1 MFYSSRCGI
10 AKDKK
15 KAGEKIKITTLDCP
29 VVNVEEEVIIE
40 DMDLD
45 GLTSFNCN
53 VPNKHLT
60 PKEEFE
66 KMIAIKDNSQEL
78 YVLNLCCPITR
89 QGISTICNNEMLTDN
104 IINAAQKM
112 LLQQYPNT
120 KGLQDPILGQNLSF
134 AILKNEEFVQV
145 LHDGCAHWF
154 VISTVRC
161 EPGHVFVMDSHFT
174 GKLSHATM
182 RQICSIIHCQL
193 DKIKVTILP
202 VQQQTNGIDCG
213 IYRNP
218 DGTLTLTLQ
227 YLLYFKDYPTKIN
240 FDETKLRKEL
250 LNSFQSNFLSLFST
264 TEKTAK
270 RNVQKE
276 ISLDIYCTCRMI
288 WVPSDKNIFGKH
300 MVECSGCLQW
310 FHRMCERISD
320 DVLNNNDINWY
331 CSMCEKITNTN

>member
-1 MFYSSRCGI
+1 MKKTFVVNSLNKESVSAGNCRELLNVIKNQLYNVNKNVDVFEKVYSLLMEASKLLNENTTHESGIPISQQQPAKYCHILDLPKRGKKMSYSNRCGI

-53 VPNKHLT
+53 VPNKHVT

-66 KMIAIKDNSQEL
+66 KMITIKDNSQEL

-89 QGISTICNNEMLTDN
+89 QDLSTICNNEMLTDN

-154 VISTVRC
+154 AISTVRC

-202 VQQQTNGIDCG
+202 V
-213 IYRNP
+213 
-218 DGTLTLTLQ
+218 
-227 YLLYFKDYPTKIN
+227 
-240 FDETKLRKEL
+240 
-250 LNSFQSNFLSLFST
+250 
-264 TEKTAK
+264 
-270 RNVQKE
+270 
-276 ISLDIYCTCRMI
+276 
-288 WVPSDKNIFGKH
+288 
-300 MVECSGCLQW
+300 
-310 FHRMCERISD
+310 
-320 DVLNNNDINWY
+320 
-331 CSMCEKITNTN
+331 